1 MCLRIEGGGRGL
13 QGYCRVVTSRGSLKQ
28 SKSGDKKFIRARE
41 GGRGGGGGVGG
52 FFDCVS

>member
-28 SKSGDKKFIRARE
+28 SKSGDKKFIRARD
-41 GGRGGGGGVGG
+41 GGRGGGGVRRL
-52 FFDCVS
+52 F